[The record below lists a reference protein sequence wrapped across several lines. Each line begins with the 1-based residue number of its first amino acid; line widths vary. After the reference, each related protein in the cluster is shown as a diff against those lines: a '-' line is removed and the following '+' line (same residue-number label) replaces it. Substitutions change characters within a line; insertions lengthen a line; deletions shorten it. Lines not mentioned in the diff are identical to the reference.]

1 MKRMTITGLILALIL
16 SCIGLSGCKK
26 IEEIDN
32 NDNTQTEEPQINVYV
47 LEKEYN
53 ALLGLAENVYAML
66 SENENEMTPMQAIE
80 MIEYIQKH
88 RIKPTQE
95 LTIALDDSLDD
106 LLELFIKYYMAS
118 ESEKPVVEA
127 EIIELLEYM
136 NDLSLEIE
144 RIIDEH
150 KTII

>member
-1 MKRMTITGLILALIL
+1 MKRLTITGLILTLIL

-26 IEEIDN
+26 IEEFDN
-32 NDNTQTEEPQINVYV
+32 NDTQTEEPQINVYV

-53 ALLGLAENVYAML
+53 AILGLAENVYTML
-66 SENENEMTPMQAIE
+66 SENENDMTPMQAIE

-106 LLELFIKYYMAS
+106 LLELIIKYYMAP
-118 ESEKPVVEA
+118 ESEKPVVEV

-136 NDLSLEIE
+136 TDLSLEIE
-144 RIIDEH
+144 RIIDEY

>member
-1 MKRMTITGLILALIL
+1 MKRLTIIGLILTLIL

-32 NDNTQTEEPQINVYV
+32 NNNTQTEEPQINVYV

-53 ALLGLAENVYAML
+53 AILGLAENVYVML

-80 MIEYIQKH
+80 MIDYIQKN

-95 LTIALDDSLDD
+95 LTIALDESLDD
-106 LLELFIKYYMAS
+106 LLELFIKYYMTP

-136 NDLSLEIE
+136 NNLSLEIE
-144 RIIDEH
+144 RIIDEY

>member
-1 MKRMTITGLILALIL
+1 MGLILTLIL

-32 NDNTQTEEPQINVYV
+32 NNNSQTEEPQINVYV

-53 ALLGLAENVYAML
+53 AILGLAENVYIML
-66 SENENEMTPMQAIE
+66 SENENKMTPMQAIE
-80 MIEYIQKH
+80 MIEYVQKH

-95 LTIALDDSLDD
+95 LTIALDDSLDN

-118 ESEKPVVEA
+118 ESEKPDVEA

-144 RIIDEH
+144 RIIDEY